1 MSGFKGIILAGIMA
15 MIMSTVDSCIN
26 SNSILLVYDL
36 MNNSLN
42 TKFIRHELYATRV
55 CSLLIFIVSVLIVL
69 RGGNF
74 LELFLWT
81 SVF

>member
-1 MSGFKGIILAGIMA
+1 
-15 MIMSTVDSCIN
+15 
-26 SNSILLVYDL
+26 

-81 SVF
+81 SVFYMPIVTAPSIMTFFVFKSGGSLVLLLR